1 MDLSIANLEPFVVF
15 HDFLEEFDRNIKVTY
30 GALALTRRMSPNSMS
45 NAGNRLVRLP
55 TEDEP
60 WGPDTKWRNLDTVVS
75 NSKLF
80 IAQIGL
86 MRIFSAFEDFLI
98 GIKAEYDRFEHEVFQ
113 KSSAAASAGAKDDV
127 GLRQLC
133 RSINMPISSLDAIL
147 PIFDYFVVLRN
158 CLAHRSGR
166 ASRALVTSSRSME
179 LRVAMKNWPVR
190 PGRTLPEL
198 PQLVQG
204 KQISLLARHAI
215 FAGLICR
222 ELAKLINDHLVAHLG
237 SKGVVLMA
245 AHHSLLKEEPPVN
258 SPRRDAEAV
267 VNETLSSRYRV
278 RMKGGHEAIPF
289 LKDLGQWKDCR
300 LRFRQLYGSESS

>member
-1 MDLSIANLEPFVVF
+1 MDLSIANSEPFVLF

-30 GALALTRRMSPNSMS
+30 GALALTRRMSPNSIS

-98 GIKAEYDRFEHEVFQ
+98 GIKAEYDRFEQGVL
-113 KSSAAASAGAKDDV
+113 KKGSPTASAGARDGV
-127 GLRQLC
+127 GLRQIC
-133 RSINMPISSLDAIL
+133 RSIKMPIFSLDPIL

-166 ASRALVTSSRSME
+166 ASLALVTSSQSLP
-179 LRVAMKNWPVR
+179 LRLAMKNWPVR

-198 PQLVQG
+198 PEIVHG
-204 KQISLLARHAI
+204 KQIPLLARHAI
-215 FAGLICR
+215 FAGLVCR
-222 ELAKLINDHLVAHLG
+222 ELAKLVNDYLLAHLG
-237 SKGVVLMA
+237 AKGIVFMA
-245 AHHSLLKEEPPVN
+245 AHHSLLKEEPLVN
-258 SPRRDAEAV
+258 SPRKDAEAV
-267 VNETLSSRYRV
+267 VNEMLSGRYRV
-278 RMKGGHEAIPF
+278 RMKGGHEAMPI
-289 LKDLGQWKDCR
+289 LKDLARWADCR
-300 LRFRQLYGSESS
+300 LRFRQLYAAELS